1 MNCCDGD
8 CEQGRNC
15 PHRGKLGMTEGNRQW
30 ALGVLVGVVLT
41 SLIFIGWSKINPRQP
56 SEPIAN
62 LIPKDIIEAYN
73 TGLKDALRLNPVSLE
88 LDQACLT
95 LWANKQPFKE

>member
-15 PHRGKLGMTEGNRQW
+15 PYRGKLGMTEGNRQW
-30 ALGVLVGVVLT
+30 ALGVLVGIVLT
-41 SLIFIGWSKINPRQP
+41 SLVAIGWSKINLRQT
-56 SEPIAN
+56 EPITN
-62 LIPKDIIEAYN
+62 LISKDIIEAYN
-73 TGLKDALRLNPVSLE
+73 AGLKDALRLNPVSLE

>member
-15 PHRGKLGMTEGNRQW
+15 PYRGKLGMTEGNRQW
-30 ALGVLVGVVLT
+30 ALGVLAGIVLT
-41 SLIFIGWSKINPRQP
+41 SLIAIGWSKINLRQT
-56 SEPIAN
+56 EPITN
-62 LIPKDIIEAYN
+62 LISKDIIEAYN

>member
-1 MNCCDGD
+1 MNYGD
-8 CEQGRNC
+8 CEQGHNC

-30 ALGVLVGVVLT
+30 ALGVLVGAVLT
-41 SLIFIGWSKINPRQP
+41 SLIFIGWSKMNPRQP
-56 SEPIAN
+56 IEPIAN

>member
-8 CEQGRNC
+8 CDQGRNC
-15 PHRGKLGMTEGNRQW
+15 PYRGKLGMTEGNRQW
-30 ALGVLVGVVLT
+30 ALGVLVGIVLT
-41 SLIFIGWSKINPRQP
+41 SLICIGWSKINLRQT
-56 SEPIAN
+56 EPITN

-73 TGLKDALRLNPVSLE
+73 AGLKDALRLNPVSLE

>member
-1 MNCCDGD
+1 MN
-8 CEQGRNC
+8 ESKKQWF
-15 PHRGKLGMTEGNRQW
+15 LGM
-30 ALGVLVGVVLT
+30 LVGVVMTTLVC
-41 SLIFIGWSKINPRQP
+41 IGLSKITPRQP
-56 SEPIAN
+56 IEPIAN

>member
-1 MNCCDGD
+1 MN
-8 CEQGRNC
+8 ESQ
-15 PHRGKLGMTEGNRQW
+15 KQW
-30 ALGVLVGVVLT
+30 GLGVLVGVVAT
-41 SLIFIGWSKINPRQP
+41 TLIAIAIDKLPNKQP

-73 TGLKDALRLNPVSLE
+73 QGLKDALRLNPVSLE

>member
-1 MNCCDGD
+1 MKETDK
-8 CEQGRNC
+8 
-15 PHRGKLGMTEGNRQW
+15 HWFLGM
-30 ALGVLVGVVLT
+30 LVGVAMTALVAIAIDKLPN
-41 SLIFIGWSKINPRQP
+41 KQP

-73 TGLKDALRLNPVSLE
+73 QGLKDALRLNPVSLE